1 MHQMVLA
8 SSRDGL
14 TSQADSDEQLLALWL
29 HGKSLAT
36 QRAYRSDSTRFLRF
50 VGKPLRSVKLVDVQA
65 FMDSIS
71 DRAPATRARAVNVI
85 KSLLSFGHRVGYV
98 PFNVAAAV
106 KAPPAKDTR
115 AERILPEADIQRM
128 LALERHPRNCV
139 ILRLLYGAGLRVS
152 ELCGLKQR
160 DCQARDEAGQ
170 ITVFGKGG
178 KTRTVLL
185 PVSVWR
191 DLEALRGEGSDPD
204 TPVFRSRK
212 RGGHLTAAQV
222 WRIVRAA
229 ARRAG
234 IEAGVSPHWHRHGHA
249 SHALDRGAPIHL
261 VQATLGH
268 ASVATT
274 GRYLHARP
282 KDSSGR
288 YLAL

>member
-8 SSRDGL
+8 SSAGGL
-14 TSQADSDEQLLALWL
+14 ASQADSDEQLLALWL
-29 HGKSLAT
+29 HGRSPAT

-50 VGKPLRSVKLVDVQA
+50 VGKPQRSIKLADVQA
-65 FMDSIS
+65 FADSIS
-71 DRAPATRARAVNVI
+71 DRAPATRSRAINVV
-85 KSLLSFGHRVGYV
+85 KSLLSFAHRVGYL

-106 KAPPAKDTR
+106 KAPSAKDTR
-115 AERILPEADIQRM
+115 AERILPEAEIQRM
-128 LALERHPRNCV
+128 LALETHPRNRV
-139 ILRLLYGAGLRVS
+139 ILRLLYGAGVRVS
-152 ELCGLKQR
+152 ELCGLKQS
-160 DCQARDEAGQ
+160 DCQPRDEAGQ

-185 PVSVWR
+185 PASLWQ
-191 DLEALRGEGSDPD
+191 DLEALCGVVTDPD
-204 TPVFRSRK
+204 APVFRSRK
-212 RGGHLTAAQV
+212 RGGHLSTAQV
-222 WRIVRAA
+222 FRIVRAA

-234 IEAGVSPHWHRHGHA
+234 IESDVSPHWLRHGHA

-282 KDSSGR
+282 KDSSAR
-288 YLAL
+288 YLAI